1 MRDSEIVIELNRLIK
16 INKEAIQSL
25 VTALNKI
32 RSEDLFNHFN
42 SQAEERQVFVD
53 QLSVKLR
60 AYYPNEKVNDA
71 ECTSI
76 KLYPNLHELKGSLPD
91 EIVLAK
97 FTQAEKYAIEEYEK
111 IATHFSEVG
120 HKIKELICLQKEKI
134 EQSLQEL
141 KRLKL

>member
-97 FTQAEKYAIEEYEK
+97 FTQAEKYAIEK
-111 IATHFSEVG
+111 ATELFRKQKGLLDDKVFDQVKPQIPFVG
-120 HKIKELICLQKEKI
+120 QFLQK
-134 EQSLQEL
+134 
-141 KRLKL
+141 KLTD